1 MTVLLI
7 LSVLFGIFNGT
18 FSEFDKFI
26 TDGADYA
33 IEFILKIAGSICFF
47 CGMASVASKAG
58 ITEKLSEFFSPV
70 LKRLMPSAFKDKS
83 TAENVTLNISSNILG
98 MGNAA
103 TPFGINAA
111 NGILKN
117 DGKISRSL
125 ALFILLNTSS
135 VQIIP
140 STIIALRK
148 GAGAVNPSDVI
159 LPVFITQMIS
169 AVFAV
174 IISFVFFGKEKNK

>member
-1 MTVLLI
+1 MK
-7 LSVLFGIFNGT
+7 
-18 FSEFDKFI
+18 E
-26 TDGADYA
+26 
-33 IEFILKIAGSICFF
+33 KID
-47 CGMASVASKAG
+47 
-58 ITEKLSEFFSPV
+58 E
-70 LKRLMPSAFKDKS
+70 
-83 TAENVTLNISSNILG
+83 
-98 MGNAA
+98 
-103 TPFGINAA
+103 AA
-111 NGILKN
+111 NGIFKN

-148 GAGAVNPSDVI
+148 GAGAANPSDVI